1 MEILCELQQE
11 FSFAHPKSRFKA
23 NLIFNSHFTGSP
35 LWDLFSDEA
44 RKLENSWNVSVRK
57 TFDLP
62 LQTHR
67 YLIEPVS
74 EHIHLKKLLLR
85 RFISF
90 LQQIMKSNKMV
101 PKMLLKCVKNDTRSI
116 TGANI
121 RKLLILT
128 KKDNIDSISAKDID
142 DIEYEEIFNE
152 DLWRVNVIK
161 ELTDVKF
168 GQLNIEGFSDD
179 EFKEILHYACTS

>member
-1 MEILCELQQE
+1 
-11 FSFAHPKSRFKA
+11 
-23 NLIFNSHFTGSP
+23 
-35 LWDLFSDEA
+35 
-44 RKLENSWNVSVRK
+44 
-57 TFDLP
+57 
-62 LQTHR
+62 
-67 YLIEPVS
+67 
-74 EHIHLKKLLLR
+74 
-85 RFISF
+85 
-90 LQQIMKSNKMV
+90 
-101 PKMLLKCVKNDTRSI
+101 MLLKCVKNDTRSI

-128 KKDNIDSISAKDID
+128 KKDNIDSISAKYID

-152 DLWRVNVIK
+152 DLWRDNVIK